1 MIIVISAEVHLKKI
15 QVNIMN
21 RMESMSQN
29 FLRILEAVRRS
40 NIFLIHNSFIET
52 NKMTRTTK

>member
-29 FLRILEAVRRS
+29 FLRILEAVQRS